1 MPNEIASAYV
11 SIYPKTI
18 GFGDAVNQAVG
29 NSAKAASTKSI
40 AVGSAIG
47 GLISRGISSVAG
59 AISGSIGSAIGRVD
73 TIEGF
78 STVMENL
85 GYDSDVASRKIKQ
98 ISDAL
103 QGLPTTT
110 DFMVGMVQQL
120 AASVGDLEE
129 ATDLGIA
136 FNDMMVAAG
145 ANSEVTA
152 RAFDQYNKMLSAGK
166 VNLDS
171 WTTLQAAMPGQL
183 QQVAQEM
190 LGAGASSM
198 DLYNALKHGEVGL
211 DDFNATLVRLD
222 QQGGESITSFR
233 DAALENAGG
242 IDTSMTNMETAITRG
257 MANVI
262 QALGSDNI
270 IWFFDF
276 LKAGIDA
283 AFSAI
288 TPLVEKIGE
297 FVGGMIE
304 GKDPIE
310 AMGAVLDATFG
321 RVVESVAPMVGF
333 LADAIGRAAEAADP
347 WLLEAITA
355 LGGFL
360 LDVFSAAVNA
370 VIFVVMLFLDAFTST
385 VDFIRNAPAAIGEAV
400 ETIKSNITST
410 FENLVSSAL
419 SWGSDLI
426 DNIVSGIKNAIG
438 SVKDAVSSVASTI
451 AEFLHFSEPDVGPL
465 SDFHTFMPDMIDLMA
480 KGIRDNVG
488 KIEDEAYRVASI
500 LDFGSNSNEFT
511 VRTERAGMGGIV
523 IQNLNVSASDYKT
536 AEQFVTMI
544 RRAAMQYA

>member
-310 AMGAVLDATFG
+310 AMGSVLEATFG
-321 RVVESVAPMVGF
+321 RVVEAVAPMVGF

-385 VDFIRNAPAAIGEAV
+385 VDFIMNAPAAIGEAV
-400 ETIKSNITST
+400 ETIKSKITST

-438 SVKDAVSSVASTI
+438 RVRDAVSSVASTI

-523 IQNLNVSASDYKT
+523 INNLNVNASDYKT
-536 AEQFVTMI
+536 ADQFVTMI